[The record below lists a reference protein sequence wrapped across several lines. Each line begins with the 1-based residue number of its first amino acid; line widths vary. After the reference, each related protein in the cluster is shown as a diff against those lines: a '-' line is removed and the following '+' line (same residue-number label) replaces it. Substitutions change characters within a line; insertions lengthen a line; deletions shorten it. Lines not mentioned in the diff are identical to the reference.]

1 MYKLALA
8 THQKC
13 KRTVSAGKGFRA
25 SLRLPEQV
33 TRRRSRACL
42 SALRGAQ
49 NWPPCRAGR
58 PGLWR
63 RAASA
68 DTSAD
73 PLVFWLLVGQIS
85 CSAAVVPALTQ
96 HPVSTLSSWP
106 YRPPCVDS
114 ITNTSAGQQI
124 KWGSAHARP
133 QSSTRIHNWACKL
146 SMRLCVSVP
155 LVQGSNC
162 RRS

>member
-1 MYKLALA
+1 M
-8 THQKC
+8 
-13 KRTVSAGKGFRA
+13 RPS
-25 SLRLPEQV
+25 
-33 TRRRSRACL
+33 CL
-42 SALRGAQ
+42 EVAAV
-49 NWPPCRAGR
+49 RAGR
-58 PGLWR
+58 AAWPCLLR

-68 DTSAD
+68 DTNVN

-106 YRPPCVDS
+106 YRSLCVDS

-124 KWGSAHARP
+124 KWGSTHGRP
-133 QSSTRIHNWACKL
+133 QYSTHIHNWACNCA
-146 SMRLCVSVP
+146 RARVCVP

-162 RRS
+162 CRSWLNFKQ

>member
-1 MYKLALA
+1 MKSVKGQY
-8 THQKC
+8 QQ
-13 KRTVSAGKGFRA
+13 GKVLG
-25 SLRLPEQV
+25 PPCDC
-33 TRRRSRACL
+33 RSRW
-42 SALRGAQ
+42 RGGEAEFVSLHS
-49 NWPPCRAGR
+49 PAHRIGCRAELAG
-58 PGLWR
+58 PVFGGG
-63 RAASA
+63 AASA

-146 SMRLCVSVP
+146 RVRARLCVCVRAWVF
-155 LVQGSNC
+155 L
-162 RRS
+162 